1 MFWRMTPR
9 EFSALMRGKMR
20 ASRNDLAR
28 IVSGAWH
35 TAAFMFVRTPGKK
48 QLPTLDRII
57 RAITGAK
64 KREQTVEEQMKIVR
78 GLNAKFGGKVKK
90 IGAGD

>member
-1 MFWRMTPR
+1 MTPR
-9 EFSALMRGKMR
+9 EFSAVMRGKMR
-20 ASRNDLAR
+20 AASSDLAR
-28 IVSGAWH
+28 VVAGAWH

-48 QLPTLDRII
+48 LLPNLERII
-57 RAITGAK
+57 RSITGRK

-90 IGAGD
+90 IGEA